1 VRMQSTELQTPP
13 QKKSTNLSINCDLL
27 RRAREHKI
35 NLSKT
40 LEERLTEILRHEER
54 EAWRLENADAIND
67 YNDRIEKNGVFSDGL
82 RSF

>member
-1 VRMQSTELQTPP
+1 MQSAALKPAP
-13 QKKSTNLSINCDLL
+13 QKQSTNLSINSDLL
-27 RRAREHKI
+27 RRARAHKI

-40 LEERLTEILRHEER
+40 LEERLTEILRQEER
-54 EAWRLENADAIND
+54 EAWLAENAGAISD

>member
-1 VRMQSTELQTPP
+1 MQSVALQPAP
-13 QKKSTNLSINCDLL
+13 QKKSTNLSINSDLL

-35 NLSKT
+35 NLSRT
-40 LEERLTEILRHEER
+40 LEERLTEILRQDER

-67 YNDRIEKNGVFSDGL
+67 YNARIEKNGVFSDGV

>member
-1 VRMQSTELQTPP
+1 MQSATLKPAQ
-13 QKKSTNLSINCDLL
+13 QKQSTNLSINSDLL
-27 RRAREHKI
+27 RRARAHKI

-40 LEERLTEILRHEER
+40 LENRLTEILRQEER
-54 EAWRLENADAIND
+54 EAWLVENAGAISD